1 MLLEGRVAVVT
12 GASKEIGAAMAEGLA
27 REGAAVVVHYATDA
41 VPAEKIALHVREN
54 GGKAMTVGADCS
66 KVADNYALVDAAV
79 QAYGR
84 LDIFVANAGIT
95 KFGRLLDYTEESF
108 ETVIGLNLKG
118 SFFGAQAAA
127 KQMTTQQPLHPG
139 DTYGGRIVFSSS
151 VAGVAGVI
159 GLSAYGSTKA
169 AINFMAQVLA
179 QELGPFGITV
189 NSLGIGSTVNAR
201 NLRDDPLYAEHW
213 AEVLPIRRALTPEDS
228 TAALL
233 YLVSPAA
240 SAVTGATLMVDG
252 GQFTQCRIP
261 TAEVE
266 RSQTH

>member
-1 MLLEGRVAVVT
+1 
-12 GASKEIGAAMAEGLA
+12 
-27 REGAAVVVHYATDA
+27 
-41 VPAEKIALHVREN
+41 
-54 GGKAMTVGADCS
+54 
-66 KVADNYALVDAAV
+66 
-79 QAYGR
+79 
-84 LDIFVANAGIT
+84 
-95 KFGRLLDYTEESF
+95 
-108 ETVIGLNLKG
+108 
-118 SFFGAQAAA
+118 
-127 KQMTTQQPLHPG
+127 
-139 DTYGGRIVFSSS
+139 
-151 VAGVAGVI
+151 
-159 GLSAYGSTKA
+159 
-169 AINFMAQVLA
+169 VLA

-233 YLVSPAA
+233 YLASPAA

-266 RSQTH
+266 RSEVH